1 MIKAKKPTGTLDLG
15 LDTAVCLFSFT
26 YGEMVYSTMKMQ
38 GYNITVVCHEMN
50 WKVRLRILGSYI

>member
-50 WKVRLRILGSYI
+50 